1 MSGEF
6 WYDMLAIIPYV
17 ALSTWSLLV
26 AGSFLFVVRMNISG
40 RYLIWGVAAFTL
52 LAVFFFSLAVTG
64 GSDPLIPRRQL
75 AIPIRLVAIGILL
88 TGYGWIVLWART
100 HIVIKGHRKAEGAV

>member
-1 MSGEF
+1 MSGDAL
-6 WYDMLAIIPYV
+6 YDMLSIVPYA
-17 ALSTWSLLV
+17 ALATWSLLV
-26 AGSFLFVVRMNISG
+26 AGSFLFVVRMGISG
-40 RYLIWGVAAFTL
+40 RYLIWGVAAFSL

-75 AIPIRLVAIGILL
+75 ALPIRFVAIGVLL

-100 HIVIKGHRKAEGAV
+100 HIVIKGRHRPEEVA

>member
-1 MSGEF
+1 MFGDA
-6 WYDMLAIIPYV
+6 WYDLMAIVPYA

-26 AGSFLFVVRMNISG
+26 AGSFAMVVRIGARG
-40 RYLIWGVAAFTL
+40 RYPAWGVAAFTL

-75 AIPIRLVAIGILL
+75 AIPIRCVAVGVLL
-88 TGYGWIVLWART
+88 TGYGWILLWART
-100 HIVIKGHRKAEGAV
+100 HIVIRGHQVPEGER